1 MNRLLSHR
9 IHVVMVMLISMLT
22 FTSCYESYPPGY
34 DGTGY
39 DRDLTGLWELSHI
52 NGYRVSDYEVNWL
65 DFYGDGWGMYYFQ
78 DGRYTEEM
86 SFEYYCEYSYDNWL
100 YIHYSDGVYAK
111 MLYRFGHNYSTL
123 YLEWYEHGER
133 ITYTYQYYND
143 PYWAPSALKRSG
155 TRSADIGFGLRPGV
169 KTLENQ

>member
-78 DGRYTEEM
+78 DGPHTYEM
-86 SFEYYCEYSYDNWL
+86 SFEYYSTYDYDNWL
-100 YIHYSDGVYAK
+100 NIHYSDGSYAE
-111 MLYRFGHNYSTL
+111 MLYWFSYNYSEL
-123 YLEWYEHGER
+123 YLEWYEHGDR
-133 ITYTYQYYND
+133 ITYTYQYCD
-143 PYWAPSALKRSG
+143 PYWAPSALKLSE
-155 TRSADIGFGLRPGV
+155 TRSDDINFGFRPGM
-169 KTLENQ
+169 KMPDKQ

>member
-22 FTSCYESYPPGY
+22 FTSCDESYPPGY
-34 DGTGY
+34 NGTGY

-65 DFYGDGWGMYYFQ
+65 EFYGDGWGMYYFQ

-100 YIHYSDGVYAK
+100 HIHYSDGVYAE
-111 MLYRFGHNYSTL
+111 MLYRFGHNYSPL

-133 ITYTYQYYND
+133 ITYTYQYCNN

>member
-65 DFYGDGWGMYYFQ
+65 DFYGDGWGMY
-78 DGRYTEEM
+78 
-86 SFEYYCEYSYDNWL
+86 
-100 YIHYSDGVYAK
+100 
-111 MLYRFGHNYSTL
+111 
-123 YLEWYEHGER
+123 
-133 ITYTYQYYND
+133 
-143 PYWAPSALKRSG
+143 
-155 TRSADIGFGLRPGV
+155 
-169 KTLENQ
+169 

>member
-65 DFYGDGWGMYYFQ
+65 EFYGDGWGMYYFQ

-100 YIHYSDGVYAK
+100 HIHYSDGVYAE
-111 MLYRFGHNYSTL
+111 MLYRFGHNYSPL

-133 ITYTYQYYND
+133 ITYTYQYCND